1 MDLVPSMTAPVLVL
15 AAGADAATSPE
26 ENAAFDQAL
35 TDGAVDHVFVEYA
48 GAPHSFF
55 DRSFAESEE
64 ACSDAWRQM
73 LAFVD
78 ARR

>member
-1 MDLVPSMTAPVLVL
+1 MASRGRSPRP
-15 AAGADAATSPE
+15 PE

-55 DRSFAESEE
+55 DRSFAEWED